1 MYLKL
6 PFRKTLI
13 IRGPRFKLIPTRDV
27 RTIGIHSICED
38 GLHIVPLD
46 YDTIDKRF
54 MYQDLRL
61 LQETFRLDD
70 FYVFATTKEERIPV
84 YGTEQ
89 VIGSYHCI
97 SLSKVTVSELNEIVG
112 RSHSDAAF
120 KRGARLNT
128 ARVWTLRTHEDYRSK
143 PQFTGIIKSPYK
155 EHEQSS
161 AHAEFLR
168 KHYGVFVKL
177 SNPDNLEWMWLEEY
191 NTKMKRK
198 RR

>member
-1 MYLKL
+1 MHIKL

-13 IRGPRFKLIPTRDV
+13 IRGPRLKLIPTRDV
-27 RTIGIHSICED
+27 RTMGIHSICED

-54 MYQDLRL
+54 MIQDLQC
-61 LQETFRLDD
+61 LQQPFSLSD
-70 FYVFATTKEERIPV
+70 FYVFATTREETIPV

-89 VIGSYHCI
+89 IVGSYHCI
-97 SLSKVTVSELNEIVG
+97 SLSKVTVSELNEIVC

-128 ARVWTLRTHEDYRSK
+128 ARVWTLRTHEDYRPK
-143 PQFTGIIKSPYK
+143 PEFVGILKSTFA
-155 EHEQSS
+155 EHQESS
-161 AHAEFLR
+161 AHAEFLK
-168 KHYGVFVKL
+168 KHYGVAVKL

-198 RR
+198 R